1 MNGINKITDAIA
13 AETRAEI
20 DAIRAEAQSKCREI
34 ESFYEAQA
42 QREYDD
48 LMREGKQD
56 GELQLKRLTGAAAME
71 AKKTILS
78 MKQEAV
84 DAVLKASIERIC
96 DLSDEQYTAFLAKLA
111 AQAAFTGTE
120 EVIFNRRDCKSGVA
134 RNVVAKANDLLK
146 KRKLLPKLT
155 VSSEN
160 GSFAGGIIVKQG
172 DIEVNC
178 TVEKLVETNRDRLAS
193 DIAAVLFAE

>member
-1 MNGINKITDAIA
+1 VP
-13 AETRAEI
+13 
-20 DAIRAEAQSKCREI
+20 EI

-78 MKQEAV
+78 MKQRAV

-96 DLSDEQYTAFLAKLA
+96 DLSDEQYRLSRKACRA
-111 AQAAFTGTE
+111 AAFTGTE

>member
-13 AETRAEI
+13 AESRAET

-34 ESFYEAQA
+34 ESYYEAQA
-42 QREYDD
+42 QREYENI
-48 LMREGKQD
+48 MREGKAD
-56 GELQLKRLTGAAAME
+56 GELQLKRLYGAATME
-71 AKKTILS
+71 AKKTILA

-84 DAVLKASIERIC
+84 DAVLKASIEKIC
-96 DLSDEQYTAFLAKLA
+96 DLADDQYTAFLSKLA

-146 KRKLLPKLT
+146 ARKLMPKLT
-155 VSSEN
+155 VSAQN
-160 GSFAGGIIVKQG
+160 GDFAGGIIVKQG